1 MEEKHIV
8 VKCCRCR
15 RVRLQD
21 RWVAEGEAF
30 VSHPLYSHSYCP
42 VCMEQVHAEISS
54 CPAAA
59 AC

>member
-15 RVRLQD
+15 RVRQQD
-21 RWVAEGEAF
+21 RWVGENEFTA
-30 VSHPLYSHSYCP
+30 VHPLYSHSYCP
-42 VCMEQVHAEISS
+42 ACMEQVHAEISTW
-54 CPAAA
+54 PVAA